1 MFKTYEIIT
10 KEKNE
15 IKKKNKK
22 KRLRKIFL

>member
-22 KRLRKIFL
+22 KRLTKIFL